1 MIWSQHDLSTLYDRP
16 ERARVNRAA
25 DLALALPLLVL
36 TSPVVA
42 VAALAIRLTSEG
54 PALFSQVRVGRGEI
68 SFRCRK
74 LRTMVVG
81 TAAGATHEIPKSAV
95 TPIGRILRRYKIDEL
110 PQLWNVLAGE
120 MSLIG
125 PRPCLPQQDRLV
137 ELRRKLDVY
146 SIRPGITGLAQ
157 VRGIDMSHPAAC
169 AAADAEY
176 LRTATPGLD
185 AVILLRT
192 VLPSLRR

>member
-1 MIWSQHDLSTLYDRP
+1 M
-16 ERARVNRAA
+16 NRAA
-25 DLALALPLLVL
+25 DIALSLPLLVL

-54 PALFSQVRVGRGEI
+54 PALFSQVRVGRGEV

-81 TAAGATHEIPKSAV
+81 TVSGATHEIPKSAV
-95 TPIGRILRRYKIDEL
+95 TPIGRILRKYKIDEL
-110 PQLWNVLAGE
+110 PQLWNVLVGE
-120 MSLIG
+120 MSLVG
-125 PRPCLPQQDRLV
+125 PRPCLPQQDKLV
-137 ELRRKLDVY
+137 ALRRKLEVY

-176 LRTATPGLD
+176 LRTVSAGLD
-185 AVILLRT
+185 VRILLRT
-192 VLPSLRR
+192 AFPSRGR